1 MARPRGP
8 LRCGARRMA
17 RTSVLPLAKPWRRR
31 NALHSRRR
39 LCRLT
44 DAAYPLR
51 VLPPS
56 ISIKRGPRRAS
67 ALWGGPAAV
76 HAGGDGGVS
85 QMFVPQ
91 KNGPF
96 LLGRIQKIHT
106 VLHYMPFFPDLQAVP
121 LYFFK
126 KIRLFLQFS
135 AKSRRASGRRPQF
148 SAIFQGASES
158 NTSPKVPAGT
168 PPDLAVPDID
178 AALRPLL

>member
-1 MARPRGP
+1 MARPSGP
-8 LRCGARRMA
+8 PRRGARRMA

-91 KNGPF
+91 KNDPF
-96 LLGRIQKIHT
+96 LLGRIQKYTQFCIICRSFT
-106 VLHYMPFFPDLQAVP
+106 FCKRLSPAFQKNRV
-121 LYFFK
+121 YF
-126 KIRLFLQFS
+126 
-135 AKSRRASGRRPQF
+135 
-148 SAIFQGASES
+148 AIFSEKKKFLPPPGAVFGNFSKPEKS
-158 NTSPKVPAGT
+158 YLPKKQLSGC
-168 PPDLAVPDID
+168 
-178 AALRPLL
+178 LRIWRFSH